1 MVNVVLDADFL
12 SAFLKIEALDR
23 VRDFFRAETL
33 LLPPAVFREVA
44 VTTLVS
50 RLAGTD
56 WLEVREVTEDMLRLA
71 TAASSGFGELG
82 AGEREAIALAYAVD
96 GAVLLMNDRVAL
108 RHASEL
114 GVQAVS
120 IPAFLLLYRSLGGEA
135 VAEVRGLVEAL
146 EERDHYGFSEEIR
159 RRLLADRP

>member
-23 VRDFFRAETL
+23 VRDYFRAETL

-44 VTTLVS
+44 VTTLFSQLV
-50 RLAGTD
+50 GTA
-56 WLEVREVTEDMLRLA
+56 WLEVREVTEDMLKLA
-71 TAASSGFGELG
+71 TAASSGLGELG

-108 RHASEL
+108 RHAGEL
-114 GVQAVS
+114 GIRAVS
-120 IPAFLLLYRSLGGEA
+120 IPAFLLLYRSLGVEA
-135 VAEVRGLVEAL
+135 VAEVPGLVEAL
-146 EERDHYGFSEEIR
+146 EQRDHYGIPEEIR